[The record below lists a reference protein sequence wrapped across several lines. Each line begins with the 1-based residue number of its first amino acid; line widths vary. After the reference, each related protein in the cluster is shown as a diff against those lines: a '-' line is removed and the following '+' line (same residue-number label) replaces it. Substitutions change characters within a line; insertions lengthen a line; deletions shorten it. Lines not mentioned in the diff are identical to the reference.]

1 MPDPHRIDVHHHF
14 LPPQYLEAGRRE
26 GTSFG
31 GGALIPDWD
40 LARALEVMDRNGI
53 ATAIAS
59 VPAFDN
65 AGRGFSTRWARH
77 CNEFMAR
84 ARADQPARFGG
95 FACLPLPDTA
105 GACAE
110 LEYAL
115 DTLDL
120 DGALLMSSAE
130 GRYPGDAGFEELFA
144 ELARRRAVVFIHP
157 TIAPPG
163 SKVPQLDL
171 PEFMA
176 EFVFDTTRC
185 VANLLYSGTLER
197 HPEIRFI
204 VAHAG
209 GTVPF
214 LAGRLALGQGLPK
227 LRDAVPKGP
236 LHYLKQLHFDTA
248 LSANP
253 YALASL
259 CALVPPSQILFGS
272 DFPMAA
278 EPIAKASISG
288 LAAYDGLDAAGLRA
302 VERDSALPLFP
313 RLAAE

>member
-1 MPDPHRIDVHHHF
+1 VTDPHRIDVHHHF
-14 LPPQYLEAGRRE
+14 LPPEYLEAGRRE

-40 LARALEVMDRNGI
+40 LARA
-53 ATAIAS
+53 
-59 VPAFDN
+59 
-65 AGRGFSTRWARH
+65 
-77 CNEFMAR
+77 
-84 ARADQPARFGG
+84 RADQPARFGG
-95 FACLPLPDTA
+95 FACLPLPETA
-105 GACAE
+105 AACAE

-120 DGALLMSSAE
+120 DGVLLMSSSE
-130 GRYPGDAGFEELFA
+130 GRYPGDPGFEELFA

-197 HPEIRFI
+197 YPEIRFI

-209 GTVPF
+209 DTVPF
-214 LAGRLALGQGLPK
+214 LAGRLALGQTLPK

-253 YALASL
+253 YALA
-259 CALVPPSQILFGS
+259 
-272 DFPMAA
+272 
-278 EPIAKASISG
+278 
-288 LAAYDGLDAAGLRA
+288 
-302 VERDSALPLFP
+302 LFP